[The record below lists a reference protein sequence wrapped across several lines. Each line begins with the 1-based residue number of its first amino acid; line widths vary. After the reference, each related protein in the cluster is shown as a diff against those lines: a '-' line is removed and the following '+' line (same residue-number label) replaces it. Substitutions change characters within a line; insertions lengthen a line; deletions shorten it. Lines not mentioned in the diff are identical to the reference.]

1 MQTNVKNI
9 YAIGDISGPP
19 LLAHVA
25 SAEGLIAIEHI
36 CGLKPME
43 MRYDNIPACTYC
55 EPEVASIGL
64 TEKEAKDSGYEIKI
78 GKFPFRA
85 LGKSLADGNHDGFV
99 KIIYD
104 SKYGELLGC
113 HIIGHEASNLISE
126 IGLARTL
133 ETTYHEVLKTI
144 HPHPTLSEAI
154 SEATA
159 DALNEAIHI

>member
-1 MQTNVKNI
+1 MK
-9 YAIGDISGPP
+9 Y
-19 LLAHVA
+19 H
-25 SAEGLIAIEHI
+25 
-36 CGLKPME
+36 
-43 MRYDNIPACTYC
+43 NIPSCTYC
-55 EPEVASIGL
+55 EPEIASVGL
-64 TEKEAKDSGYEIKI
+64 TEKEAKSRGYKLKI

-126 IGLARTL
+126 VGLARTL
-133 ETTYHEVLKTI
+133 ETTYYEVLKTV

-154 SEATA
+154 HEATA
-159 DALNEAIHI
+159 DAFNEAIHI